1 MVVYEMS
8 RQVFPTAPSPTT
20 THLERNEVSQSQ
32 REEGA
37 ASIRRGRGRGHILDS
52 SNDHVGP
59 DE

>member
-1 MVVYEMS
+1 MYEMS

-20 THLERNEVSQSQ
+20 THLERNEVSQSE

-37 ASIRRGRGRGHILDS
+37 ATVRRGRGKKHILDS
-52 SNDHVGP
+52 SDDHIGP